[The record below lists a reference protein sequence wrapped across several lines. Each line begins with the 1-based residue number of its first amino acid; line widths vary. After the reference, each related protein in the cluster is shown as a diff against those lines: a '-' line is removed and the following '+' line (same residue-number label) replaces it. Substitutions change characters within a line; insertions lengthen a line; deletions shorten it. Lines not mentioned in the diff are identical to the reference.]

1 MWITAPVSSAA
12 FQNGSRS
19 GASSTLPMPRGKVE
33 IMAPRK
39 PAAIAALSTAPARAP
54 SCIGKVASGTKR
66 GSALAAASSP
76 SFISLHQVSPWSGG
90 SSLPNQSGQPP
101 FTCLSMPCLSIQA
114 SRPVTSLRPFMIGR
128 LGLPPPKASDR
139 PAGSSTIRSAG
150 KRGPSLRMVARR
162 SGGIM
167 WPWVSMITG
176 QAPFVFSRA
185 AAIISPSRA
194 TLIGRELTTM
204 PSGRTASL
212 TALATAAGAPR

>member
-39 PAAIAALSTAPARAP
+39 PDAIAAWRTTPARAP
-54 SCIGKVASGTKR
+54 SCIGKVANGTKR
-66 GSALAAASSP
+66 GSAFAAASSP

-101 FTCLSMPCLSIQA
+101 LTCLSMPCLSIQA
-114 SRPVTSLRPFMIGR
+114 SRPETSLKPFMIGR
-128 LGLPPPKASDR
+128 HGLPPPKASDK

-167 WPWVSMITG
+167 WPCVSMITG

-185 AAIISPSRA
+185 AAIISPSCA